1 MNELPWAFFLFFFVR
16 TLSWRADR
24 VEHPKHWKWLIWLE
38 FKTKT
43 FKRLKTDAFSFEQS
57 ISSWSQISWLAMD
70 FKDLCDF
77 LTFQQSKKSSIFSRT
92 SGVTT
97 LELQKFASRKKFCLE
112 RLWNLRVFP
121 TVPWYCPYLRRCS
134 WVSHLKGIETSKIA
148 ITSTTTT
155 SPSFPG
161 QCSST
166 PFVRTAS
173 GFFKCVVFF
182 VKGKKLPKNPRE
194 QDATILPSS
203 LLQFVLTFSKRPA
216 LAIVF
221 HRESRFAHLRASLF
235 RHSNQKVQ
243 YRWSYP
249 PAANEHPMGS
259 APFRESDIPKTRTNW
274 PDKSNYQP
282 RNDHRFCSTWQLK
295 AGENLGRKNSNEKLR
310 IHTSPSQ
317 PSKMK
322 QRKGKAIRRPRW
334 TLAFVHPQTE
344 DLKNEAKNIYTPWK
358 TSWEPQPASSSSIL
372 SPKWHENLAWTGKRR
387 FQSTVDQWNTQIL
400 AAMKRRTSEAD
411 KMQFTNNRLEA
422 DYCRRSKIMQ
432 LLFCVLCITEDRK
445 SHWLNKTPCDA
456 WKSTAVNE
464 KKHHML
470 SKHQGHFPLDKTS
483 AIVREHASSSSLPR
497 LKLHSKLAKSSKNTN
512 THLQNS
518 NRKLSS
524 SPQSKGCW
532 TLVVES
538 GWVVETGFVPQIQGK
553 KLHRLSQLR
562 KLRELLQWELSIF
575 LKSVQH
581 DVQEPIWKILNG
593 GLFF

>member
-1 MNELPWAFFLFFFVR
+1 MF
-16 TLSWRADR
+16 
-24 VEHPKHWKWLIWLE
+24 
-38 FKTKT
+38 
-43 FKRLKTDAFSFEQS
+43 
-57 ISSWSQISWLAMD
+57 
-70 FKDLCDF
+70 
-77 LTFQQSKKSSIFSRT
+77 FSRT

-97 LELQKFASRKKFCLE
+97 LELQKFSSRKKCCETGYEIFVFSQRSRDIVLILGGAVE
-112 RLWNLRVFP
+112 FPTSRGSKLRRLPSLQRLRQVRRSPANAVPLHLFALPRVF
-121 TVPWYCPYLRRCS
+121 S
-134 WVSHLKGIETSKIA
+134 NA
-148 ITSTTTT
+148 
-155 SPSFPG
+155 F
-161 QCSST
+161 
-166 PFVRTAS
+166 
-173 GFFKCVVFF
+173 FF

-194 QDATILPSS
+194 QDVTILPSS
-203 LLQFVLTFSKRPA
+203 FLQFVLTFSKRPA

-322 QRKGKAIRRPRW
+322 QRKGKAVRRPRW

-358 TSWEPQPASSSSIL
+358 TSWEPEPASSSWIL

-411 KMQFTNNRLEA
+411 KMQFTNNRLET
-422 DYCRRSKIMQ
+422 DYCRWSKIMQ

-456 WKSTAVNE
+456 
-464 KKHHML
+464 
-470 SKHQGHFPLDKTS
+470 
-483 AIVREHASSSSLPR
+483 
-497 LKLHSKLAKSSKNTN
+497 
-512 THLQNS
+512 
-518 NRKLSS
+518 
-524 SPQSKGCW
+524 
-532 TLVVES
+532 
-538 GWVVETGFVPQIQGK
+538 
-553 KLHRLSQLR
+553 
-562 KLRELLQWELSIF
+562 
-575 LKSVQH
+575 
-581 DVQEPIWKILNG
+581 
-593 GLFF
+593 